1 MTILLVRC
9 PGQIKDGY
17 MHVYFQMASIHNP
30 HLAASCLVNDMK
42 HHVFVSLDAHF
53 GSVELSEIS
62 LEMTV

>member
-1 MTILLVRC
+1 
-9 PGQIKDGY
+9 